1 MAITQAEVEHIAQ
14 LARLELTDQDKA
26 LFGEQLSHIL
36 SYMDQLKQVS
46 TEGVPHTATVI
57 EQTNAFRDDMP
68 TPSLPVEKVLA
79 NAPETTD
86 GFFVVPKIL

>member
-14 LARLELTDQDKA
+14 LVRLELADQDKA
-26 LFGEQLSHIL
+26 LFCEQLSHIL
-36 SYMDQLKQVS
+36 SYMDQLRQVP

-57 EQTNAFRDDMP
+57 EQTNAFRDDAP
-68 TPSLPVEKVLA
+68 TPSLSVEKVVA
-79 NAPETTD
+79 NAPKTTD